1 MTSLE
6 ITQEAIFIGAN
17 KQNFVSDYNPTNNII
32 AFGAANIVAL
42 WNPLSKSHNGV
53 YHTLKTRE

>member
-6 ITQEAIFIGAN
+6 ITQEAIFIGVN

-42 WNPLSKSHNGV
+42 WNLEQKS
-53 YHTLKTRE
+53 